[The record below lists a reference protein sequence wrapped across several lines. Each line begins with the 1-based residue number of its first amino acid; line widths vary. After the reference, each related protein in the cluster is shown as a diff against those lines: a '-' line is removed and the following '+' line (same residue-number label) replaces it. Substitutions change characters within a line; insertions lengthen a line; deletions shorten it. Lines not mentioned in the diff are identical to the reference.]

1 MTPFCDRPD
10 AGSLHGGDQRPVSQS
25 RWRATD
31 NMLINSSLPTDNM
44 LGDPKFLDGYLYRN
58 PDMTLHQKKRLI

>member
-10 AGSLHGGDQRPVSQS
+10 AGSLHGGDHRPVSQS
-25 RWRATD
+25 RWGATD

-44 LGDPKFLDGYLYRN
+44 LGDPKF
-58 PDMTLHQKKRLI
+58 

>member
-1 MTPFCDRPD
+1 MTPFCGRPD
-10 AGSLHGGDQRPVSQS
+10 AGSLHGGDQRPVSEISQS

-44 LGDPKFLDGYLYRN
+44 LGDPKF
-58 PDMTLHQKKRLI
+58 